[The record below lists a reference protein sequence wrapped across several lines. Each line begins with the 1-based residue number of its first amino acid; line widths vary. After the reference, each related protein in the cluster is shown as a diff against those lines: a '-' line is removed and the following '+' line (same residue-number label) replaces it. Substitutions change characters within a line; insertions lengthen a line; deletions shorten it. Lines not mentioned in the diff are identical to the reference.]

1 MLFLTTRIEK
11 DYIFHKSLDLKT
23 IQKVDILAV
32 GAHPDDVEL
41 GCAGTLVKHQQMGMK
56 IGIVDLTQG
65 ELGTRGDALSRE
77 REAMESAAILNLG
90 FRVNLGLADGF
101 FEVDEGAL
109 LSLIRV
115 IRLAR
120 PSIVL
125 ANAVM
130 DRHPDHAKGAELV
143 RRACFLSGLPKV
155 HVADTHGNS
164 LPKHRPN
171 SVFHYIQDYNLKPDF
186 VVNIDAY
193 WEVKMKAVMAFKTQ
207 FYEPNMVGD
216 ASPISGKD
224 FLDFLEGKAR
234 TYGRHIGAEFGEGFT
249 SDKYLGIDDLRALT

>member
-1 MLFLTTRIEK
+1 LTTKTNHHRIRYK
-11 DYIFHKSLDLKT
+11 GFDLKI
-23 IQKVDILAV
+23 IQNVDILAV

-41 GCAGTLVKHQQMGMK
+41 GCAGTLAKHQQMGMK

-65 ELGTRGDALSRE
+65 ELGTRGDSQSRE
-77 REAMESAAILNLG
+77 REAMDSASMLNLS

-101 FEVDEGAL
+101 FEVNEGAIL
-109 LSLIRV
+109 ALIKV
-115 IRLAR
+115 IRMAR

-125 ANAVM
+125 ANAIK

-143 RRACFLSGLPKV
+143 RKACFLSGLPKV
-155 HVADTHGNS
+155 QVADTQGNP
-164 LPKHRPN
+164 LPKHRPA

-186 VVNIDAY
+186 VVNIDAF
-193 WEVKMKAVMAFKTQ
+193 WEVKMRAVMAFKTQ

-216 ASPISGKD
+216 SSPISGKD

-249 SDKYLGIDDLRALT
+249 SDRYLGIEDLRELR